1 MRPEDLLERLR
12 KWPFLP
18 FRIHMTD
25 GQSYDITHPEAV
37 LVLRNRAIIGL
48 RPDPATNMPDRS
60 EQIALLHVV
69 RTSEIPAD
77 GREPASK
84 PAG

>member
-1 MRPEDLLERLR
+1 MRLEDLLEQLR
-12 KWPFLP
+12 RRPFVP

-25 GQSYDITHPEAV
+25 GRFYDIVHPEAV
-37 LVLRNRAIIGL
+37 LVLRSRAIIGL
-48 RPDPATNMPDRS
+48 RPDPTTNIPDQS

-77 GREPASK
+77 SRQPAHGT
-84 PAG
+84 AG